1 MSNPD
6 KERAIAY
13 ARERLERE
21 LSPALCYHDLSHTFD
36 EVLPAALL
44 LAEKHNLGEEET
56 GLVAVAAAFHDIGW
70 IQEEEPHEEF
80 GARIVHNM
88 LPGFG
93 FSPQQVERIAGM
105 ILAKRVPQSPH
116 NLLEE
121 ILVDADMA
129 VLGGEEFWRRSEHL
143 RVESGIKDDLASL
156 REWLSRQLD
165 FLETHQYCTAAA
177 SDLCGIQKEKNSAAL
192 RERLAELDVDGLS

>member
-1 MSNPD
+1 
-6 KERAIAY
+6 
-13 ARERLERE
+13 
-21 LSPALCYHDLSHTFD
+21 
-36 EVLPAALL
+36 
-44 LAEKHNLGEEET
+44 
-56 GLVAVAAAFHDIGW
+56 
-70 IQEEEPHEEF
+70 
-80 GARIVHNM
+80 M
-88 LPGFG
+88 LPDFG
-93 FSPQQVERIAGM
+93 FSPQQVERVAGM
-105 ILAKRVPQSPH
+105 ILATRVPQSPH

-156 REWLSRQLD
+156 REWLSRQ
-165 FLETHQYCTAAA
+165 HQYCTAAA